1 MTHFQ
6 TNILACLLLFTTAIT
21 ACVKDKN
28 LEPPPPP
35 DVSFTEEFDTLGA
48 AYLRGWRL
56 VNRSEPV
63 GPSQWQQG
71 SGLFAAYT
79 SLNSNQGYAYTDY
92 NSTSADKGVISNWL
106 VSPVLTMKNGDK
118 ISFYTRCLL
127 YDDGLGDSTDYTNR
141 LQVRMN
147 TINQNLPNEDGT
159 ATGDYNSL
167 LLDINPDYY
176 PFLLSKWKTGD
187 ANTLKAYPHQWTKYE
202 VTLTD
207 IPKPVKGRFAFRYY
221 LDDGGPQGRG
231 SGVAIDHLVYSSSR

>member
-1 MTHFQ
+1 MRHFQ
-6 TNILACLLLFTTAIT
+6 TSKLAGLLLFILALS

-35 DVSFTEEFDTLGA
+35 DVPFMEEFDTLSA
-48 AYLRGWRL
+48 AWLRGWRT
-56 VNRSEPV
+56 VNRSEPI

-71 SGLFAAYT
+71 SGEFEAYT

-92 NSTSADKGVISNWL
+92 NSTSADLGVISNWL

-127 YDDGLGDSTDYTNR
+127 YDSGTGDSTDYTNR

-147 TINQNLPNEDGT
+147 ITNQNLPNVDGT
-159 ATGDYNSL
+159 ATGDFNPL

-176 PFLLSKWKTGD
+176 PFLLSKWKLAD

-202 VTLTD
+202 ITLTD
-207 IPKPVKGRFAFRYY
+207 IPAPVKGRFAFRYY
-221 LDDGGPQGRG
+221 LQDGGPQGRG
-231 SGVAIDHLVYSSSR
+231 SGVAIDHVIYTSSR